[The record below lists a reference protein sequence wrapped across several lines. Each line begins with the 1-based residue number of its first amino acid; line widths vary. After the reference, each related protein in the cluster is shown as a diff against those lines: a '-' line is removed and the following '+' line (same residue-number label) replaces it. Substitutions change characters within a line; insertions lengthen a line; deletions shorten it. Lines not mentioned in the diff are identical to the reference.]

1 LASKKK
7 TSEHRVDPRWR
18 ALLVGTLV
26 VGAALRIALF
36 GATQPRIAYDNHTE
50 VALYHATHG
59 RLPEPD
65 ALWQAYQPPLYHLLG
80 SGVYR
85 LVAGT
90 TIADHRWVA
99 QQLQQRYGLEAAIP
113 FMARADADQTALPD
127 QPELAGPMRRH
138 LIGLKAIQG
147 ISLVAGLVTLLLVWA
162 TLRRVFP
169 ESPWAQWIGLA
180 VIALLPRHIYMCAM
194 ATNDSLGYVFITLA
208 IYLLLAYLR
217 NPTWPVCLGWGL
229 AAGLAIV
236 SKGTGLVLL
245 PVGATVL
252 GVQLI
257 KQVARRKPYG
267 LLVVQPMAMLVVAV
281 GIGALHYSRLAVR
294 YGNPFVSNADIT
306 PRRNMELQP
315 PGRDDLRFVSLRPGQ
330 LWRRPFIH
338 QTTVGS
344 WPTAVYAR
352 MWFDYE
358 PWFTQWRHAPMKPFL
373 SQCYALAA
381 QPGHT
386 LWTGLLDWPDEL
398 APTALVW
405 QGRMLYLAGLPVT
418 LLILL
423 GPITLGRRNLEPAW
437 LTVLALGAFTLMLV
451 IAQSIQRPNFCSF
464 KAAYVLAA
472 LVTLA
477 AWAGAGAEWL
487 VHRLGRAGRAIAVA
501 AIGPMA
507 LASVVHFAYLST
519 AYANAP
525 SMWSSRAF
533 SSIYDRQAQ
542 AFLAK
547 GDVTQAASASVIA
560 ARIKENDADSWVRAG
575 QLMQSANRRQQA
587 AACFRRALALQP
599 DAVAAYMGLY
609 ALDAAQQRFAEA
621 METLRKGLRHT
632 PDSPLLLNT
641 LAWMLATC
649 PQPEL
654 RDGPEA
660 VRLAQGLVQQDGG
673 KDPRFLLTLSAAY
686 AETGKPDEARQAA
699 EDALQLARQAG
710 QPRLVAM
717 IEKQLQQ
724 YQATTTAPR

>member
-1 LASKKK
+1 MASKKK
-7 TSEHRVDPRWR
+7 ASENHVDHRWR
-18 ALLVGTLV
+18 VLIIGTLV

-36 GATQPRIAYDNHTE
+36 GATQPRIAYDNHIE

-59 RLPEPD
+59 KLPEPD

-80 SGVYR
+80 SAVYR

-138 LIGLKAIQG
+138 LAGLKAIQG
-147 ISLVAGLVTLLLVWA
+147 ISLVAGLATLLLVWA

-169 ESPWAQWIGLA
+169 ESAWAQWVGLA

-208 IYLLLAYLR
+208 IYLLICYVQH
-217 NPTWPVCLGWGL
+217 PTWPTCLGWGL

-252 GVQLI
+252 GVELI
-257 KQVARRKPYG
+257 KQVVRRGRYG
-267 LLVVQPMAMLVVAV
+267 LLVVQAMTMLVLAV
-281 GIGALHYSRLAVR
+281 GIGALHYTRLAVR

-315 PGRDDLRFVSLRPGQ
+315 PGRDNLRFVSLRPGQ

-338 QTTVGS
+338 QDTVGS

-381 QPGHT
+381 QPGNT

-398 APTALVW
+398 APKALVW
-405 QGRMLYLAGLPVT
+405 QGRMLYLAGLPVA

-423 GPITLGRRNLEPAW
+423 GPITLGRRNLEPAC
-437 LTVLALGAFTLMLV
+437 LTVLALAAFMVMLV
-451 IAQSIQRPNFCSF
+451 IAQSMQRPNFCSF

-472 LVTLA
+472 LVALA

-487 VHRLGRAGRAIAVA
+487 VQRLGRAGRAIAVA

-507 LASVVHFAYLST
+507 LASMVHFAYLST
-519 AYANAP
+519 AYAKAP

-533 SSIYDRQAQ
+533 SGGYDRQAR
-542 AFLAK
+542 AFLAQ
-547 GDVTQAASASVIA
+547 GDVGQAASASVIA
-560 ARIKENDADSWVRAG
+560 ARIKESNADSWVRAG
-575 QLMQSANRRQQA
+575 QLLQRTDRRQA
-587 AACFRRALALQP
+587 AAECFRRALAVQP
-599 DAVAAYMGLY
+599 DDVAAYVGLY
-609 ALDAAQQRFAEA
+609 ALHAGQQRFTEA
-621 METLRKGLRHT
+621 IETLRTGLRHT
-632 PDSPLLLNT
+632 PDSPLLLNS

-654 RDGPEA
+654 RDGPAA
-660 VRLAQGLVQQDGG
+660 VRLAQGLVRRDGG

-686 AETGKPDEARQAA
+686 AETGQTDPARQTA
-699 EDALQLARQAG
+699 EDALKLARQTD
-710 QPRLVAM
+710 QPRLVGL
-717 IEKQLQQ
+717 ISKQLQQ
-724 YQATTTAPR
+724 YREATTAPK